1 MRRRTRHSPGGL
13 FALLVSVI
21 LLMTAVSRCHD
32 ADRYV
37 LTSDES
43 VPVSSLLLLT
53 VQGDSILPAD
63 GFSTTKLNAFV
74 ADVSEGVRS
83 VLFTTTAGSLLVG
96 GKTIGGTAEVPADE
110 SGNASI
116 ELKSPREPAE
126 ATVLVSITDVN
137 PQLVQQTK
145 IVFRSVIL
153 EDIIDFVDLVDTAK
167 AGGSEATTV
176 TVRISPS
183 LRGEDRRV
191 TFSTSLGTFEFATAQ
206 GGQQREVLAGEDNVA
221 SVILLSPDEAG
232 EALISATVR
241 GFVNETTLRF
251 LTETT
256 VTFTEAPTTAPADGF
271 TLTPFEVTI
280 ESALRPNESRT
291 VVFQTTAGTLITGS
305 QEARSVSVVADI
317 RDVASVFLRSP
328 KQVVVAVITASLSGA
343 SDERAIRFNLVG
355 PDSIFVTIEPDKFRL
370 TPNDQTLVQAFLVR
384 DPGRGEVTEGL
395 DIAFSATD
403 SIGNPV
409 PLTRFFNVTPVDSN
423 GVATAIFTPDGSG
436 FRGLVNVI
444 ATWSDGETSVV
455 GVTNLRLVDEVSG
468 P

>member
-1 MRRRTRHSPGGL
+1 MRRRTQHSPGGVL
-13 FALLVSVI
+13 PLLVSAF
-21 LLMTAVSRCHD
+21 LLSTAVSRCHD

-53 VQGDSILPAD
+53 VLGDSILPAD
-63 GFSTTKLNAFV
+63 GFSTTTLNAYV
-74 ADVSEGVRS
+74 ADVSEGTRS

-96 GKTIGGTAEVPADE
+96 GRAIGGTAEVPADE

-116 ELKSPREPAE
+116 ELQSPRDPAE
-126 ATVLVSITDVN
+126 ATVLASITDVN
-137 PQLVQQTK
+137 PQLIQQSK

-153 EDIIDFVDLVDTAK
+153 EDIVDFVNPVDTAK
-167 AGGSEATTV
+167 AGGAEATTV

-191 TFSTSLGTFEFATAQ
+191 TFTTSLGTFEFATAQ
-206 GGQQREVLAGEDNVA
+206 GGQQREVLAGDDNTAFVT
-221 SVILLSPDEAG
+221 LLSPDEAG
-232 EALISATVR
+232 EALISAAVK
-241 GFVNETTLRF
+241 GFVNETTIRF

-271 TLTPFEVTI
+271 TLTQFNVTI
-280 ESALRPNESRT
+280 ESALSSEDRT
-291 VVFQTTAGTLITGS
+291 VVFQTTAGTLLSGS
-305 QEARSVSVVADI
+305 QEARSVSVIADI

-328 KQVVVAVITASLSGA
+328 KQVVVAVITASLTGA

-355 PDSIFVTIEPDKFRL
+355 PDSIFVTVEPEKFRL
-370 TPNDQTLVQAFLVR
+370 TRNDQTLVQAFLVR

-395 DIAFSATD
+395 DVAFSATD
-403 SIGNPV
+403 SVGNSV
-409 PLTRFFNVTPVDSN
+409 PLARFFNVTPVDSN
-423 GVATAIFTPDGSG
+423 GIATATFTPDGSG

-444 ATWSDGETSVV
+444 ATWSDDETSVV
-455 GVTNLRLVDEVSG
+455 GFTNLRLVDE
-468 P
+468 PANP